1 MQLIND
7 LFMANWVLLIRKED
21 KDVFNLIKKEIKTIE
36 TRAATDKYRKIKT
49 GDNIIFSCD
58 GQKLYKK
65 VKSIKWFKT
74 IENLLGYFPLNK
86 ILPQAKSLEEA
97 RQIWM
102 NFPKYSEKLKKYG
115 LIAWE
120 LE

>member
-1 MQLIND
+1 MTNGI
-7 LFMANWVLLIRKED
+7 LLIRKEN
-21 KDVFNLIKKEIKTIE
+21 KNIFNLIKKEVKTIE
-36 TRAATDKYRKIKT
+36 TRAATDRYRKIKT

-65 VKSIKWFKT
+65 VKSAKLFKT
-74 IENLLGYFPLNK
+74 IEDLLQYFPLDK

-97 RQIWM
+97 KQIWM
-102 NFPKYSEKLKKYG
+102 NFPKYPEKLKKYG